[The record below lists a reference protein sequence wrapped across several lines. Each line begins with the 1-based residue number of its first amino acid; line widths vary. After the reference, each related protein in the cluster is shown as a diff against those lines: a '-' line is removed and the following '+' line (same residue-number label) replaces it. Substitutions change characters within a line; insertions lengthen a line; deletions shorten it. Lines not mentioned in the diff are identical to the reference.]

1 MNEKIVLLY
10 ETEQG
15 KALCDVAS
23 RVLAQVAV
31 AFGHT
36 LKLNVKRSRGELT
49 DEVLDLCADTK
60 AVVAGD
66 SDMACLPELADE
78 LLCACR
84 MRELRYAHLL
94 PNQSLSGTEK
104 PLNVILVQALSSGEE
119 ALRLTAKQ
127 AYALSQQENLP
138 ITEVPP
144 AGKLLQDWRAAVDGA
159 DSLSAPFHA
168 RETALSQVIPDM
180 VHRPA
185 RLGVLLCP
193 PYAGGILAEAASALS
208 GAEGMGYDT
217 YLGGQ
222 CALYAPVR
230 AAEEQVNPFG
240 LLRALYHL
248 LRDALKLE
256 QEAACLEAAI
266 RNVLQAGWR
275 TADIAQPGVPPLE
288 AGAIADLICQQI
300 EVAGEWIAKG

>member
-10 ETEQG
+10 ESDRG

-36 LKLNVKRSRGELT
+36 LKLNVKRCEGALS

-60 AVVAGD
+60 AVVAGE
-66 SDMACLPELADE
+66 SGMGCLAELAEE
-78 LLCACR
+78 LLCAYR
-84 MRELRYAHLL
+84 VRELRYAHLL
-94 PNQSLSGTEK
+94 PNRALSGAEQ
-104 PLNVILVQALSSGEE
+104 PLNVMLVQALDSGDD
-119 ALRLTAKQ
+119 ALRMTAKA
-127 AYALSQQENLP
+127 AYELSARENLP

-144 AGKLLQDWRAAVDGA
+144 AGKLLQSWRTAVDGA

-168 RETALSQVIPDM
+168 RETALAQVIPDM
-180 VHRPA
+180 VHKPS

-193 PYAGGILAEAASALS
+193 PYAGGILADAAAALS
-208 GAEGMGYDT
+208 GAEGMCYDT

-222 CALYAPVR
+222 CTLYAPVQ
-230 AAEEQVNPFG
+230 AEDAVNPFG

-248 LRDALKLE
+248 LRDALQLE
-256 QEAACLEAAI
+256 READCLEAAI

-275 TADIAQPGVPPLE
+275 TEDIADAGVMPLQ

-300 EVAGEWIAKG
+300 EVAGEWITNG